1 MRISITTTAAF
12 IVTLLFSTSPAF
24 AQGRSTVLPAESAA
38 KASDTGAVQLHFGG
52 GWSFGLPG
60 AMACIGSQC
69 SPARDTL
76 LAPSMQ
82 VAVKARR
89 GVLLFADVT
98 AFDTG
103 VATATYRSQSVEVTG
118 SDTGLSGGVRFM
130 TSGGDGS
137 DLRAYAEVS
146 AGVLHETL
154 TSKFNGQPVSG
165 TFDAKLLMFGVG
177 FERLVTPRGGVS
189 LGVDVGH
196 VAGHTFTRIRSAWVF
211 QTRPGFVAGSG
222 R

>member
-1 MRISITTTAAF
+1 
-12 IVTLLFSTSPAF
+12 
-24 AQGRSTVLPAESAA
+24 
-38 KASDTGAVQLHFGG
+38 
-52 GWSFGLPG
+52 
-60 AMACIGSQC
+60 
-69 SPARDTL
+69 
-76 LAPSMQ
+76 
-82 VAVKARR
+82 
-89 GVLLFADVT
+89 
-98 AFDTG
+98 
-103 VATATYRSQSVEVTG
+103 
-118 SDTGLSGGVRFM
+118 M